1 MIANIENT
9 TKSVSGEKEK
19 EAKQTSKNKESAEK
33 RIDRFSEL
41 YAYARKHG
49 VFVRSFL
56 SFSSQK
62 TDLFLVTFLR
72 FTRYSCC
79 TPRKTRNRR
88 RRRRSSSRR
97 RAFVRVSSLFV
108 FSLKTPAFFAF
119 VKSEAHFGVKAAA
132 AQETFSNFIRE
143 RERERENVGGGGE
156 ENDINEH

>member
-49 VFVRSFL
+49 VFVRSFFL

-62 TDLFLVTFLR
+62 TDLFLITFLR
-72 FTRYSCC
+72 FTLLLLYSS
-79 TPRKTRNRR
+79 KD
-88 RRRRSSSRR
+88 
-97 RAFVRVSSLFV
+97 FVTEEDEEEVVAEGEPKSESLLCS
-108 FSLKTPAFFAF
+108 FSL
-119 VKSEAHFGVKAAA
+119 
-132 AQETFSNFIRE
+132 
-143 RERERENVGGGGE
+143 
-156 ENDINEH
+156 

>member
-62 TDLFLVTFLR
+62 TDLFLLLR
-72 FTRYSCC
+72 FYAFHCSCC
-79 TPRKTRNRR
+79 TPRKT
-88 RRRRSSSRR
+88 
-97 RAFVRVSSLFV
+97 FVTEEDEDEVVAEEKLFSV
-108 FSLKTPAFFAF
+108 RFLSKNTFAFFAF